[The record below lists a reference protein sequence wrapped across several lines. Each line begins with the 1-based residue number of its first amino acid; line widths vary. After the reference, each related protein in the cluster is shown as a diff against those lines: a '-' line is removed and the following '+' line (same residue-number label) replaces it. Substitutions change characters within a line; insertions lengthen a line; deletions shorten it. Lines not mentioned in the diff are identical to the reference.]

1 MYVSFDAY
9 CGLFSI
15 RSKKTVSAIEKLLSQ
30 VILYQNKLAILRR
43 VGYLINTISQF
54 TDYFAKLFTPL

>member
-30 VILYQNKLAILRR
+30 VILYQNKLAILIWFIKIS
-43 VGYLINTISQF
+43 VAINV
-54 TDYFAKLFTPL
+54 LV